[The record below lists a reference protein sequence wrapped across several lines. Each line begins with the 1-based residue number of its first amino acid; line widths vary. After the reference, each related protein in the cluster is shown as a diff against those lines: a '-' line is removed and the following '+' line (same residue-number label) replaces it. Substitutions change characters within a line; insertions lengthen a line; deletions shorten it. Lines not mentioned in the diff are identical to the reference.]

1 MPIQIVENEDK
12 KIEVTFED
20 GKKRS
25 YYPGWQVILDVH
37 SVQEAM
43 QIQDETDEGV
53 QAKRY
58 ITGTAVLQDRDIS
71 IIGEPDKK
79 TRTLELGIWD
89 REVPLRDDGEQ
100 PAFSAPAGFAN
111 IGFNRADWENGTK
124 DQWYVALY
132 LPKAAFEPLIAAIA
146 EGKVASIIV
155 VLRLKVFTTHHP
167 MAPGARNEN
176 LFLRPADPGD
186 TLDWPKHANGY
197 VNSII
202 TKNTLHA
209 IAPPPEPD
217 PYASEDEPN
226 TEIPASA
233 PIPADPVAAAVV
245 ALSANVEK
253 LRTSLK
259 WGAGLIFVALLFL
272 VGK

>member
-1 MPIQIVENEDK
+1 M
-12 KIEVTFED
+12 
-20 GKKRS
+20 
-25 YYPGWQVILDVH
+25 IL
-37 SVQEAM
+37 
-43 QIQDETDEGV
+43 
-53 QAKRY
+53 
-58 ITGTAVLQDRDIS
+58 
-71 IIGEPDKK
+71 
-79 TRTLELGIWD
+79 
-89 REVPLRDDGEQ
+89 
-100 PAFSAPAGFAN
+100 
-111 IGFNRADWENGTK
+111 
-124 DQWYVALY
+124 
-132 LPKAAFEPLIAAIA
+132 
-146 EGKVASIIV
+146 

-217 PYASEDEPN
+217 PYVSEDEPN

-233 PIPADPVAAAVV
+233 LIPADPVAAAVV

>member
-1 MPIQIVENEDK
+1 MPIQIVENEHK
-12 KIEVTFED
+12 EIEVTFED
-20 GKKRS
+20 GKKRN
-25 YYPGWQVILDVH
+25 YYAGWQVILDVH
-37 SVQEAM
+37 AVQDAM
-43 QIQDETDEGV
+43 QIQNEGDEGV

-71 IIGEPDKK
+71 IIGEPEKK
-79 TRTLELGIWD
+79 TKTLELSVWD
-89 REVPLRDDGEQ
+89 REMPLRDDGEQ
-100 PAFSAPAGFAN
+100 PGFSAPAGFAN
-111 IGFNRADWENGTK
+111 IGFNRSDWEHNTK

-132 LPKAAFEPLIAAIA
+132 LPKAAFEPLITAIA
-146 EGKVASIIV
+146 EGKVATMIL

-167 MAPGARNEN
+167 MAPGGRDEN

-226 TEIPASA
+226 PEIPAPV
-233 PIPADPVAAAVV
+233 PIPADPVAASV
-245 ALSANVEK
+245 AALTVNVEK
-253 LRTSLK
+253 LRKTLK
-259 WGAGLIFVALLFL
+259 WGVGIIAVVLLFL